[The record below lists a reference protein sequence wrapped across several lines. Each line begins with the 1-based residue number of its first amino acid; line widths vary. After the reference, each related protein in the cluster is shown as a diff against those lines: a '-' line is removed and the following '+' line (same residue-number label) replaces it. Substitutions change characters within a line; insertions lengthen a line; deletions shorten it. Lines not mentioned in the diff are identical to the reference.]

1 MAKKISKKAVA
12 ERYAE
17 ALIQSAFDKGEGDAV
32 RAELADFV
40 RLTAESA
47 ELKAV
52 MSDPAFSTSVRSH
65 ALSLVADKTELS
77 ATMRGFLKTAAEY
90 GRLNLI
96 ADVAAAYDRKY
107 DERKG
112 ILTVKVVTAV
122 PLSDKNSRRLTE
134 VLTAFYRKDV
144 RLDASVDP
152 SLIGGLTVQVG
163 SMMTDLSVQTQ
174 LQKLYHFM
182 KGAGA

>member
-1 MAKKISKKAVA
+1 MAKKISRKAVA

-17 ALIQSAFDKGEGDAV
+17 ALIRSAFDKGEGDAV

-40 RLTAESA
+40 RLTAESP

-52 MSDPAFSTSVRSH
+52 MSDPAFPAPVRTR
-65 ALSLVADKTELS
+65 ALTAVADKAEMS
-77 ATMRGFLKTAAEY
+77 APMRGFLKTAAEY
-90 GRLNLI
+90 GRLDLI
-96 ADVAAAYDRKY
+96 ADVAAAYDRKC

-112 ILTVKVVTAV
+112 ILAVRVVSAV
-122 PLSDKNSRRLTE
+122 PLSDKNARRLKE
-134 VLTAFYRKDV
+134 VLTSFYHKDI

-182 KGAGA
+182 KGAGT